1 MRVPSICQMPRTPDS
16 IAKCDDETP
25 STHRGLSMPSL
36 GECDDEPNDDPP
48 PVHRIVPANGQPF
61 PATSGFVSV
70 FDMAAMSKHL
80 PPSRLG
86 GLDSAKCATKRIQDA
101 THLAIE
107 REAGV
112 VRVRRIHY
120 LDTRAWIEQEAARR
134 ARQKP
139 PKPTAKAKT
148 KSRKLIEMV
157 GA

>member
-1 MRVPSICQMPRTPDS
+1 MPRTPDS
-16 IAKCDDETP
+16 IAKFKDEP
-25 STHRGLSMPSL
+25 PPTHRVSSRPSL
-36 GECDDEPNDDPP
+36 GECDDELNDDPP
-48 PVHRIVPANGQPF
+48 PVHRIVPAYGMPL
-61 PATSGFVSV
+61 PVTAGFVSV
-70 FDMAAMSKHL
+70 FDMAGMSKHL
-80 PPSRLG
+80 PPLRLCG
-86 GLDSAKCATKRIQDA
+86 SNSAKCATTRIQDA

-148 KSRKLIEMV
+148 KGRKLLEMV